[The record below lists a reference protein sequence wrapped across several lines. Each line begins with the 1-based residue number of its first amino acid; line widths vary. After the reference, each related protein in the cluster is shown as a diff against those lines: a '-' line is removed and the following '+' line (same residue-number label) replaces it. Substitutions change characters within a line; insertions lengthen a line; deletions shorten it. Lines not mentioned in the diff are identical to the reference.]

1 MTGGQ
6 NPEEP
11 DSQDSPPERL
21 GQEDPDKGPG
31 RPSGEPFRGYK
42 PRPATPETAWSDLPG
57 PIMATLA
64 PPADY
69 PVSRFPLDLA
79 DVVEA
84 VQRLAQS
91 PGMMAGA
98 ALLGGLALLAQD
110 NFVLETLG
118 PDVGPAS
125 LFLVVMADSG
135 LHKSTTVRIL
145 DKGHQNGDKLLV
157 ARWKAA
163 NQGRAKHGLADQ
175 GDGPES
181 EETARPTRPSK
192 PAALIADVTADGL
205 LKDLEGGRPSVALW
219 SHEAGVQLNMAMGG
233 SRGTRTM
240 AYLNVTWDGDLISKA
255 RVTEDSSV
263 YMPDG
268 SYAVSLLWAG
278 QPDVVAP
285 LMFGPLAENGLL
297 ARSLICRYD
306 SLPDL
311 GDPLEGDVGVVRR
324 FNDVVLRVRER
335 QDRGVEYEVEA
346 DEPFRVKHL
355 IRLDPGARHV
365 LRTFHRA
372 QRSLAVTF
380 RTDGQRHQS
389 SFAERAA
396 EHAARIAGIFTAWE
410 IYRTGGPIPE
420 MVSTDVETMERA
432 IDLVVWYQD
441 EQQRLLAASG
451 APDVARWAQHLA
463 KVIVHVMDTPG
474 LMHGGYPL
482 LDDRGLAVRTV
493 ASTRGHPDIRSH
505 PARQQRVI
513 ALLCELDYIRPT
525 RFKGR
530 YLVHP
535 RLAEALEDFSAF

>member
-11 DSQDSPPERL
+11 DSQDSPPEHL
-21 GQEDPDKGPG
+21 SQEDPDKGPG
-31 RPSGEPFRGYK
+31 RPARGPFRGYK
-42 PRPATPETAWSDLPG
+42 PRPATPETGWSDLPG

-69 PVSRFPLDLA
+69 PASRFPPDLA

-110 NFVLETLG
+110 DFVLETLG
-118 PDVGPAS
+118 PDVVPAS

-135 LHKSTTVRIL
+135 LHKSTTVRLL
-145 DKGHQNGDKLLV
+145 DKGHQDGDKELV

-163 NQGRAKHGLADQ
+163 NQGRGKDGLADQ
-175 GDGPES
+175 EEGQES
-181 EETARPTRPSK
+181 EETARTPRPSK

-205 LKDLEGGRPSVALW
+205 LKDLEGGRPSVGLW

-240 AYLNVTWDGDLISKA
+240 AYLNLTWDGDLISKA

-278 QPDVVAP
+278 QPHVVGP

-311 GDPLEGDVGVVRR
+311 GDPLEGDVGGVRR
-324 FNDVVLRVRER
+324 FNDRVLRVRER
-335 QDRGVEYEVEA
+335 QDWGVEYESVG
-346 DEPFRVKHL
+346 DEPFRIKQV
-355 IRLDPGARHV
+355 IPLDPGARV
-365 LRTFHRA
+365 LLNAFHRE
-372 QRSLAVTF
+372 QQSLAVTF
-380 RTDGQRHQS
+380 RKDGQRHQG

-396 EHAARIAGIFTAWE
+396 EHTARIAGIFTAWE
-410 IYRTGGPIPE
+410 IYRTGGPVPE
-420 MVSTDVETMERA
+420 TVSTSVETVERA

-441 EQQRLLAASG
+441 EQRRLLAASG
-451 APDVARWAQHLA
+451 APDVARWAQHVVKLIA
-463 KVIVHVMDTPG
+463 QVMETPG
-474 LMHGGYPL
+474 MTHGGYPL
-482 LDDRGLAVRTV
+482 LDDKGLAVRTL
-493 ASTRGHPDIRSH
+493 ASTRGCLEIRNH
-505 PARQQRVI
+505 PARRQQVI
-513 ALLCELDYIRPT
+513 ALLCELDYIRPSGY
-525 RFKGR
+525 KGR
-530 YLVHP
+530 YLVNP
-535 RLAEALEDFSAF
+535 RLPEAAEGFSAF